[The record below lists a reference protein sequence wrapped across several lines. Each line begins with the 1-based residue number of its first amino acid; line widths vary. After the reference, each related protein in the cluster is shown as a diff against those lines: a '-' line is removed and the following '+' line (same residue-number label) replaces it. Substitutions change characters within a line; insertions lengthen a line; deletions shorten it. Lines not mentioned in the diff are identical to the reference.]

1 MSGRVFSAVPGSSMR
16 REELRLRDILEAA
29 DAIAAFL
36 QGKTRADF
44 LRDDALRSGVLF
56 KLAVIGEAASR
67 IAPDFRKRYPEVE
80 WEDIVAFRNI
90 LVHEYFAVR
99 WPTIWDTATEDVPAL
114 RRKIAFVLSQE
125 FPASPGRPE
134 G

>member
-1 MSGRVFSAVPGSSMR
+1 MR

-44 LRDDALRSGVLF
+44 LRDDALGSGVLF

-90 LVHEYFAVR
+90 IVHEYFAVR
-99 WPTIWDTATEDVPAL
+99 WPIIWDTATEDVPAL